1 MPAQAPLESAGYV
14 GAESVGYV
22 GAESVGYVGAVAAFD
37 VETTGLIPGVDRI
50 VELGAVLFQ
59 GEDVLAVFDQLVDP
73 GVSMPPEAQKV
84 NGISDSMLRG
94 MPDIAAALPLFL
106 ALLSRGTPVAH
117 NAVFDVGFLSVDI
130 MAAGLVAPEGPVLD
144 TRILARR
151 AFPGRFSYSLS
162 NLMRDL
168 ELEVTGAHRALADAH
183 ACRLLY
189 LECVRAG
196 GVDKLTPSCGEPLD
210 FTTHAPRLARTAAVL
225 QRAIAAGE
233 EVEIAYRSARGEK
246 TVRTIRPRA
255 FSCMGGSVGVV
266 AFCSLRNERRTFL
279 LDSVTILHAASAPNP
294 PSTRV
299 RVPRERGTSAPNP
312 PSTSA
317 P

>member
-1 MPAQAPLESAGYV
+1 MPDSPDP
-14 GAESVGYV
+14 GAHPVL
-22 GAESVGYVGAVAAFD
+22 AAFD

-59 GEDVLAVFDQLVDP
+59 GETVLAAFDQLVDP
-73 GVSMPPEAQKV
+73 GIPMPPEALKV
-84 NGISDSMLRG
+84 NGISDCMLRG
-94 MPDIAAALPLFL
+94 MPDIAAALPPFL

-117 NAVFDVGFLSVDI
+117 NAVFDVGFLCTDI
-130 MAAGLVAPEGPVLD
+130 TASGLAAPEGQVLD

-151 AFPGRFSYSLS
+151 AFPGRFSYSLA
-162 NLMRDL
+162 NLVRDL

-189 LECVRAG
+189 LQCMRAG
-196 GVDKLTPSCGEPLD
+196 SIETLTGSCGEPLD
-210 FTTHAPRLARTAAVL
+210 FTTHAPRLARTAAAL
-225 QRAIAAGE
+225 QHAISAGE

-255 FSCMGGSVGVV
+255 FSCIGGSVGVV

-279 LDSVTILHAASAPNP
+279 LDSITVLHAAP
-294 PSTRV
+294 
-299 RVPRERGTSAPNP
+299 
-312 PSTSA
+312 
-317 P
+317 